1 MAVPPRRRR
10 KSGISGE
17 IQDFAKSFEAGWK
30 MADRVKNP
38 EGRGRRV
45 SDAEERRRETE
56 RERERYQTDA
66 ENAARGRAGGGGD
79 AVGASSTEVSNRFM
93 GVVQSEKNGLTNPY
107 GLAAVAAFGQRESN
121 WSPSRVNAT
130 WNDRDESG
138 RDGTSGGTLS
148 WREDRLR
155 NLERYASGLGE
166 KGRGSPETQAR
177 FFLQED
183 PRLIARLQNAKS
195 SEEANEIM
203 GAAWR
208 YAGWNR
214 NSPERAARL
223 SATRSWTDRFKA
235 PKKTAPDPAAAEDKS
250 TKPAASP
257 ADGEQKATD
266 TAIPEEGYG
275 DETQDTQGY
284 GQDQDQDQEYDQG
297 YEDEFDTGGYG
308 DASDMEFSQGGVVPA
323 PTWSQGA
330 ADARGSRFSSYSGGM
345 PARQPR
351 VRTAPTTTAAAP
363 PRVPASQRLQAMRD
377 ARAARGSEY
386 ERMVASNKAANE
398 KRLADIQAEKDAK
411 AAREAVAN
419 EAARVQTWQPQ
430 YDPSANSNFG
440 GSGGGGGNYFYEGG
454 YVDRV
459 DPDDE
464 EYQERARANY
474 EGRGEDEELYL
485 QREDPDDIRGR
496 LQEEE
501 YRRGLR
507 SGGYREEGGY
517 DEAPRYREPPNFA
530 GESPSTREDKGT
542 PSRPRARFAGESPS
556 TRDDRGRAAIPEK
569 PAPKKEGPA
578 RKPEARPASSTRSS
592 SAAPAARPA
601 ARQQQVDTGGEN
613 SGGSAI
619 GFIEDQFRQRDAL
632 VGRSPAASIVAEG
645 AAGGVADAVSAGL
658 KWIQSSF
665 GLDSG
670 AISPGPNDP
679 QRQQAL
685 RAFASNEG
693 AASADDIRTIDNTID
708 PDKKLK
714 PHELALARLY
724 GTYKFYVDR
733 GEDAKASKVAGA
745 MLMHIREKVQLYGS
759 VVSDRLQR
767 GDRKGAAEAAQVA
780 YDQLPNG
787 KRADIRPDGNQF
799 SYSLF
804 DADGEVTEQ
813 GKMTINQM
821 MRVATGMQD
830 GTTWF
835 KEMGKL
841 ASPRDKEERLRRE
854 GEARRA
860 PRNADGSPMTGRT
873 RTAAAPPVEGRTPGE
888 RREFAERQRL
898 AREQEGRERR
908 INTQAEV
915 QMGQSLTPGVSFPD
929 DDSRTAAATGIG
941 RQRDALVSADRGVE
955 MADREF
961 KRATVKP
968 NKDTADPDEIELA
981 AGKAFASDDGKATPF
996 GAVEGSVLAPLK
1008 GIIVRGASRAIA
1020 ATPGLTSSEAG
1031 RTISNMLKS
1040 GMDLRPDGTVAPK
1053 NEPRGAGIRLD
1064 RQTIEDITRFR
1075 RGAAAPA
1082 QPRPGSGPAMPP
1094 PVRPRD
1100 PAAAEIGAGFLQQRG
1115 IQPPPRTQTAP
1126 PRDPNVFSDLGM

>member
-1 MAVPPRRRR
+1 
-10 KSGISGE
+10 
-17 IQDFAKSFEAGWK
+17 
-30 MADRVKNP
+30 MADRIKNP
-38 EGRGRRV
+38 EGRGRRL
-45 SDAEERRRETE
+45 SAAEERRQEDE
-56 RERERYQTDA
+56 REYNQYQSDA
-66 ENAARGRAGGGGD
+66 ERDASRRAGGGGGGE
-79 AVGASSTEVSNRFM
+79 AVAASSTEVSDRFM

-130 WNDRDESG
+130 WSDPSESG
-138 RDGTSGGTLS
+138 QAGTSGGTLS
-148 WREDRLR
+148 WRGPRLTA
-155 NLERYASGLGE
+155 LERYAANLGE

-183 PRLIARLQNAKS
+183 PRLISQLQNAKS
-195 SEEANEIM
+195 PEEASEIM
-203 GAAWR
+203 GKAWR

-214 NSPERAARL
+214 NSPERAART
-223 SATRSWTDRFKA
+223 SATKSWVGKFK
-235 PKKTAPDPAAAEDKS
+235 KPDAAEPKPEVP
-250 TKPAASP
+250 TKPAPSP
-257 ADGEQKATD
+257 ADAEPKQQNATATD

-275 DETQDTQGY
+275 DETQNEQGY
-284 GQDQDQDQEYDQG
+284 GQEQGYDQDQDQDQDYGYDQETDDQSDADSYDQG

-308 DASDMEFSQGGVVPA
+308 DDFDMEFSQGGVVPA

-330 ADARGSRFSSYSGGM
+330 ADARGSRFSSYSGSM

-351 VRTAPTTTAAAP
+351 VRTAPTATTATT
-363 PRVPASQRLQAMRD
+363 PARPLASDRIKAMRA
-377 ARAARGSEY
+377 ARAAKGSEY

-398 KRLADIQAEKDAK
+398 KRLADK
-411 AAREAVAN
+411 
-419 EAARVQTWQPQ
+419 EAAKNKPVPV
-430 YDPSANSNFG
+430 DPPLDPNRHY
-440 GSGGGGGNYFYEGG
+440 GSMDNPMIMGYEGG

-464 EYQERARANY
+464 VYQERARVNY
-474 EGRGEDEELYL
+474 EGIPTEDDEYA
-485 QREDPDDIRGR
+485 RRDDPDEVRGR

-501 YRRGLR
+501 YRRGER

-517 DEAPRYREPPNFA
+517 DELPTDRRRTSFA
-530 GESPSTREDKGT
+530 GESPSTRGDKGT

-556 TRDDRGRAAIPEK
+556 TREDKGTRAAIPEK

-578 RKPEARPASSTRSS
+578 RKQEARPASSTRSS
-592 SAAPAARPA
+592 AAAPAARPA
-601 ARQQQVDTGGEN
+601 ARQASSGNEN
-613 SGGSAI
+613 PHSAI

-632 VGRSPAASIVAEG
+632 VGKSPASSLVAEG
-645 AAGGVADAVSAGL
+645 AAGGIGEAVSAGL

-665 GLDSG
+665 GFDSG
-670 AISPGPNDP
+670 AINPGPNDP
-679 QRQQAL
+679 QRQRAL
-685 RAFASNEG
+685 RALASNEG
-693 AASADDIRTIDNTID
+693 AASTDDVRTIDRTID
-708 PDKKLK
+708 PENKLQ
-714 PHELALARLY
+714 PHERALARLY

-759 VVSDRLQR
+759 VVADRLQK
-767 GDRKGAAEAAQVA
+767 GDNKGAAEAAQVA

-787 KRADIRPDGNQF
+787 KRAEVKPDGNQF

-804 DADGEVTEQ
+804 DADGEITEQ
-813 GKMTINQM
+813 GKMTVNQM

-835 KEMGKL
+835 KELGKL
-841 ASPRDKEERLRRE
+841 ASPRDKEARLRRE

-860 PRNADGSPMTGRT
+860 PRNADGSPMTGRA

-915 QMGQSLTPGVSFPD
+915 QMGQALTPDVSLPD

-941 RQRDALVSADRGVE
+941 RQRDALVNADRGVE
-955 MADREF
+955 MADREYR
-961 KRATVKP
+961 RATVKP
-968 NKDTADPDEIELA
+968 SKDKVDQEEVELA
-981 AGKAFASDDGKATPF
+981 AGKAFASDDGKSTPF
-996 GAVEGSVLAPLK
+996 GAVDSSVLAPLK
-1008 GIIVRGASRAIA
+1008 GIIGRGAARAVA

-1053 NEPRGAGIRLD
+1053 NEPRGVGIRLD

-1075 RGAAAPA
+1075 RGAPAPA
-1082 QPRPGSGPAMPP
+1082 QPRPAPGPAMPP

-1100 PAAAEIGAGFLQQRG
+1100 PGAAEIGAGFLQQRG
-1115 IQPPPRTQTAP
+1115 IQPPSRE
-1126 PRDPNVFSDLGM
+1126 RDPSVLSDLGM

>member
-1 MAVPPRRRR
+1 MAVPRRRRR

-30 MADRVKNP
+30 MVDRVKNP

-79 AVGASSTEVSNRFM
+79 AISMGRSKSAVSAIESSDRYDAVGPEVKRKDGSVDRAYGRYQVMGANIPSWTKAHYGRELTPKQFLNDEKAQDAVFEGRF
-93 GVVQSEKNGLTNPY
+93 GYYKQKYGSAEK
-107 GLAAVAAFGQRESN
+107 AARAWFAGEGGMN
-121 WSPSRVNAT
+121 
-130 WNDRDESG
+130 ND
-138 RDGTSGGTLS
+138 
-148 WREDRLR
+148 
-155 NLERYASGLGE
+155 
-166 KGRGSPETQAR
+166 
-177 FFLQED
+177 
-183 PRLIARLQNAKS
+183 NAKDVL
-195 SEEANEIM
+195 
-203 GAAWR
+203 GTTVRGYAAKFR
-208 YAGWNR
+208 KGYDQAD
-214 NSPERAARL
+214 RAAPKPVR
-223 SATRSWTDRFKA
+223 RGA
-235 PKKTAPDPAAAEDKS
+235 PAGE

-257 ADGEQKATD
+257 ADAEQKATD

-284 GQDQDQDQEYDQG
+284 GQDQDQEYDQDYDQEADDQYGADSYDQG

-411 AAREAVAN
+411 AAREAAAN
-419 EAARVQTWQPQ
+419 EAARVQASQPQ
-430 YDPSANSNFG
+430 YDSSWNSNFG

-517 DEAPRYREPPNFA
+517 DEAPRYREPPNYA
-530 GESPSTREDKGT
+530 GESPSTRDDKGT

-592 SAAPAARPA
+592 GAAPAARPA

-724 GTYKFYVDR
+724 GTFKFYVDR

-759 VVSDRLQR
+759 VVADRLQK
-767 GDRKGAAEAAQVA
+767 GDMKGAAEAAQTS

-804 DADGEVTEQ
+804 DADGEITEQ
-813 GKMTINQM
+813 GKMTVNEM

-841 ASPRDKEERLRRE
+841 TSPRDKEAAARRIA
-854 GEARRA
+854 EARRA
-860 PRNADGSPMTGRT
+860 PGRDGNATTGRT

-929 DDSRTAAATGIG
+929 DDSRTAPATGIG

-955 MADREF
+955 MADREY

-968 NKDTADPDEIELA
+968 NKDTADPEEIELA

-1094 PVRPRD
+1094 PRGQAERD
-1100 PAAAEIGAGFLQQRG
+1100 AAAAYGAPLLGKYG